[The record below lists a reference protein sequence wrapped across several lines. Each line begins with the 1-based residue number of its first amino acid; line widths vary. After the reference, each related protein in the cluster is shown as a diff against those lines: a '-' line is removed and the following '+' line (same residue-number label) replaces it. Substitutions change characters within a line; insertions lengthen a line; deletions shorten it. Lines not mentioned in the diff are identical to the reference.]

1 MLGPRRVMLYE
12 IVAAIGCARRASM
25 SRFGPRCLGQLPVVD
40 FVRIL
45 FLLRLP
51 QALPCAHTILK
62 RLLYRLGLLACLFTP
77 SAGRAAESLGC
88 LAPILGPCGHRVTG
102 FLRGGASG
110 CGRHPAAFAL
120 PQFEAMFERADR
132 AVLAHACETQPVLD
146 DALTVGAARLT
157 REVLERLGHGPK
169 CLGVRFGGLANRI
182 RDTRYIIHSC
192 TPVYAKVCR
201 LWSYRS
207 TGNSRYSW

>member
-1 MLGPRRVMLYE
+1 MLDPRRVVLSE
-12 IVAAIGCARRASM
+12 ILAIAIGRASM
-25 SRFGPRCLGQLPVVD
+25 SRFEPRRLGQLPQVD
-40 FVRIL
+40 FGSL

-110 CGRHPAAFAL
+110 CGCHPAAFAL
-120 PQFEAMFERADR
+120 PQFEAMLERADR
-132 AVLAHACETQPVLD
+132 AVLAHTRETQPVLD

-169 CLGVRFGGLANRI
+169 RLGVRFGGLANRV

-207 TGNSRYSW
+207 TGNSRYSR